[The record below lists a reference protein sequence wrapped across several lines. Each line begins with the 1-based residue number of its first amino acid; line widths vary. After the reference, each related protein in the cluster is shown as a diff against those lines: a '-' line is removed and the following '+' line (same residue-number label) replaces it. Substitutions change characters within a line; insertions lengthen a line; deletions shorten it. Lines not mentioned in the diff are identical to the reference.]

1 MIRAELLK
9 LTSTRAPKIAAAVG
23 IIGVAATQL
32 ASSWLLPA
40 ISHVDPDLKADV
52 AELSTST
59 AERQLAAMN
68 VLGGGGGMASGS
80 VTIGLVAILILGA
93 LAATADFRHG
103 GIITTALA
111 APRRGRIMSA
121 KAAAVAIVAGLTGL
135 GYALVQGL
143 LVALSPSTMGA
154 GGLSPGVWEITE
166 VLGRGVLTVVPL
178 ALLGLAAGVLIR
190 SQSATF
196 LVLIGAAVAD
206 VTLGAILSLIP
217 VASSWTPYLPLALV
231 SAATGPDGAAGLA
244 PVPALVL
251 LAMMALVAVG
261 VAWLSLRRR
270 DL

>member
-23 IIGVAATQL
+23 VIGVAATQL
-32 ASSWLLPA
+32 ASGWLLPA
-40 ISHVDPDLKADV
+40 IGHIDPDLQADV
-52 AELSTST
+52 SELSTST

-80 VTIGLVAILILGA
+80 VSIGLVAILLLGA
-93 LAATADFRHG
+93 LVATADFRHG
-103 GIITTALA
+103 GITTTALA
-111 APRRGRIMSA
+111 SPRRGRIIGGKA
-121 KAAAVAIVAGLTGL
+121 VAAALVAASTGL
-135 GYALVQGL
+135 CYALVQGL
-143 LVALSPSTMGA
+143 LVTLAPSTMGA
-154 GGLSPGVWEITE
+154 GGLSADPWEVAE

-217 VASSWTPYLPLALV
+217 VTSSWGAYLPLALV
-231 SAATGPDGAAGLA
+231 SSATSPDGAAGLA
-244 PVPALVL
+244 PVPALIL

-261 VAWLSLRRR
+261 AAWLSLRRR